1 MLLMQRRDV
10 PSYFHFHLTRLFSVV
25 VLRPRIRG
33 IVATWQLIVSADL
46 AGSIPTAADLL
57 PRHEFGFGAS
67 ES

>member
-25 VLRPRIRG
+25 VRPRIRG

-57 PRHEFGFGAS
+57 PRHEFEFGAS